1 MINNVVLVGRLTKDP
16 ELKMKPSGLAVARF
30 TIAVNR
36 PFSSQG
42 GEKKADFINC
52 VAWRKQAEN
61 LANFMRKGGLI
72 GVTGRIETGSY
83 EGQDGKRV
91 YTTDVVADNI
101 QFLESKNSGQG
112 QGPGGYQQP
121 PAPQQQ
127 TYNSGQ
133 PYGQQPPYNG
143 GGYQQ
148 AAPQQAPF
156 TNPAPMQQPPN
167 QQNYTNMN
175 DDPFTDNNSKNS
187 VDISEDD
194 LPF

>member
-16 ELKMKPSGLAVARF
+16 ELKMTPSGIAVARF
-30 TIAVNR
+30 TLAVNR
-36 PFSSQG
+36 PFTSQG

-52 VAWRKQAEN
+52 IAWRKQAEN
-61 LANFMRKGGLI
+61 LANFMRKGGQI

-83 EGQDGKRV
+83 DGQDGKRV
-91 YTTDVVADNI
+91 YTTEVVADNI
-101 QFLESKNSGQG
+101 QFLEPKNSGKNN
-112 QGPGGYQQP
+112 GGYQQP
-121 PAPQQQ
+121 PAQNQGYDYGGGQQ
-127 TYNSGQ
+127 
-133 PYGQQPPYNG
+133 YGQQPSYG

-156 TNPAPMQQPPN
+156 SNPAPMQQPPN

-175 DDPFTDNNSKNS
+175 NDPFSDNNSKNS

>member
-16 ELKMKPSGLAVARF
+16 ELKMTPSGIAVARF
-30 TIAVNR
+30 TLAVNR
-36 PFSSQG
+36 PFTSQG

-52 VAWRKQAEN
+52 IAWRKQAEN
-61 LANFMRKGGLI
+61 LANFMRKGGQI

-91 YTTDVVADNI
+91 YTTEVVADNI
-101 QFLESKNSGQG
+101 QFLEPKNSGQNS
-112 QGPGGYQQP
+112 GGYQQP
-121 PAPQQQ
+121 PMQNQGYDYGGGQQ
-127 TYNSGQ
+127 
-133 PYGQQPPYNG
+133 YGQQPSYG

-156 TNPAPMQQPPN
+156 SNPAPMQQPPN
-167 QQNYTNMN
+167 QQNYTSMN
-175 DDPFTDNNSKNS
+175 NDPFSDNNSKNS

>member
-16 ELKMKPSGLAVARF
+16 ELKMTPSGIAVARF

-36 PFSSQG
+36 PFTSQG

-52 VAWRKQAEN
+52 IAWRKQAEN

-72 GVTGRIETGSY
+72 GVSGRIETGSY
-83 EGQDGKRV
+83 DGQDGKRV
-91 YTTDVVADNI
+91 YTTEVVADNI
-101 QFLESKNSGQG
+101 QFLESKNSGNQQG
-112 QGPGGYQQP
+112 AGGWQQ
-121 PAPQQQ
+121 PQQQ
-127 TYNSGQ
+127 AGYSNNNQ
-133 PYGQQPPYNG
+133 YGQQPSYGQQPYGN
-143 GGYQQ
+143 
-148 AAPQQAPF
+148 APQQAPF

-167 QQNYTNMN
+167 QQNYTTMN
-175 DDPFTDNNSKNS
+175 DDPFTDNGNKNS